1 MVCALR
7 GLAEFVNVSC
17 RKGKLFLHIQ
27 AVFEVDSTILTTI
40 KTEW

>member
-17 RKGKLFLHIQ
+17 RKGTASSHPSSVRGGLYNLDH
-27 AVFEVDSTILTTI
+27 D
-40 KTEW
+40 